1 MEAKRHG
8 KKSKKKT
15 ETDSEDMKEEAKWNY
30 SDILN
35 S

>member
-15 ETDSEDMKEEAKWNY
+15 ETDSEDMKEEAK
-30 SDILN
+30 
-35 S
+35 